1 MLTVTTQMMSS
12 KVLAMK
18 NALVTPNLHRRIVET
33 NGNRM
38 INLLRDVNSIFSIY
52 VIHFKF

>member
-1 MLTVTTQMMSS
+1 MYMLTVTTQMMSS

-18 NALVTPNLHRRIVET
+18 NALMTPNVHRRILET

-38 INLLRDVNSIFSIY
+38 INLLRDLEMLSLLF
-52 VIHFKF
+52 